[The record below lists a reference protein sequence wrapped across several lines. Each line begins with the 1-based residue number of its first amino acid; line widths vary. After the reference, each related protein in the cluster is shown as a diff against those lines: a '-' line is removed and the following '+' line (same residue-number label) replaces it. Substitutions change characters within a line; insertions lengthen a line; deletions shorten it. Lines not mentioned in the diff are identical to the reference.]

1 MSDFFKR
8 IISAITSFFMTIAA
22 FFGLSQPAPESPYG
36 QWLLENVPAY
46 EAGQYVETLY
56 DTGTGYEFE
65 VGRTPKHPSRMQL
78 IRETTL
84 QDAQNYETRLQS
96 NGYRKTFSNTIGDLY
111 CFALQKGDSG
121 VYCIYDGK
129 TNLTRVID
137 DCCNTASLDAFG
149 YTESTPPEPVT
160 EPTEPIEPIE
170 TEPFD
175 PQETLVNEDNAPTEQ
190 SPSSTEPTEPT
201 ETVPTTEPYIAP
213 ADFVL
218 HPGVYQ
224 FSFPYYDDNHKDSKI
239 YAKNGMLYVIVLS
252 DGKLVIID
260 GGAPY
265 QCADQNINAFIRF
278 VREITGKSSG
288 TPMDIALWYGTHCH
302 ADHIDFFYKLI
313 HYHRDEFR
321 LERVMFNYQSNNVI
335 AYAKRVDKFRNLLK
349 KYYPNAK
356 YVKCRSGYKFSFL
369 DTQFE
374 VLYTHED
381 AVDPETVTLRP
392 TNANDCCSVLKV
404 TLSGKTFLFLGDANT
419 VTQGVLLKN
428 YGKSVLHADV
438 LQASHHMINDLT
450 DLYPVVAPTYVM
462 CPQSKSR
469 TIKLYPSY
477 YTFLKLA
484 PAQRMY
490 FADQGIY
497 GFLPQE
503 NGTISVSYKWVY
515 CVGYDGSGL

>member
-8 IISAITSFFMTIAA
+8 IISAISSFFMTIAA
-22 FFGLSQPAPESPYG
+22 FFGLSQPAPVSPYG
-36 QWLLENVPAY
+36 QWLLPEVPSF

-56 DTGTGYEFE
+56 DTGTGYENE
-65 VGRTPKHPSRMQL
+65 VISTPQQTSKMQFV
-78 IRETTL
+78 RETSL
-84 QDAQNYETRLQS
+84 QDAQNYENRLQS
-96 NGYRKTFSNTIGDLY
+96 SGYRKTFSNTIGDLY
-111 CFALQKGDSG
+111 CFALQKGDRG

-129 TNLTRVID
+129 TNVTRVID
-137 DCCNTASLDAFG
+137 DCCNTVALDGFG
-149 YTESTPPEPVT
+149 YTESTPVEPVT
-160 EPTEPIEPIE
+160 DPPEVTEPIVTEPI
-170 TEPFD
+170 D
-175 PQETLVNEDNAPTEQ
+175 PQETLVNEDNAPTEPAGSGGQ
-190 SPSSTEPTEPT
+190 TEPTEP
-201 ETVPTTEPYIAP
+201 VSTTAPYIAP
-213 ADFVL
+213 ADFKVR
-218 HPGVYQ
+218 PGVYQ
-224 FSFPYYDDNHKDSKI
+224 FSFPYFDENHKDSKI

-265 QCADQNINAFIRF
+265 QCADRNIDAFIRF
-278 VREITGKSSG
+278 AREITGKSTG
-288 TPMDIALWYGTHCH
+288 TKMDIALWYGTHCH
-302 ADHIDFFYKLI
+302 ADHIDFFYKLV
-313 HYHRDEFR
+313 HRHRADFR
-321 LERVMFNYQSNNVI
+321 LERVMFNYQSNSVI
-335 AYAKRVDKFRNLLK
+335 SYSKRVDKFRNLLK
-349 KYYPNAK
+349 KYYPKAK
-356 YVKCRSGYKFSFL
+356 YVKCRSGYQFSFL

-381 AVDPETVTLRP
+381 AVDTETVALKP

-404 TLSGKTFLFLGDANT
+404 TLKGKQYLFLGDANT
-419 VTQGVLLKN
+419 ITQDILLNN
-428 YGKSVLHADV
+428 YSASILRADV

-450 DLYPVVAPTYVM
+450 LLYPVIAPTYVM

-497 GFLPQE
+497 GFIPQE
-503 NGTISVSYKWVY
+503 DGTISVDYQWVY